1 MNKKVL
7 LSVFAA
13 SLFAVPT
20 SSALAEFTNVP
31 NVQYQPEDANGNGV
45 LDGGDL
51 YYNAKGLANKDEHP
65 LAKHPEKFQR
75 YVQKDINGN
84 VVEGEETPAKP
95 AEVKKP
101 EAEKP
106 AAEKP
111 AAARPVKKVLPKTSA
126 VK

>member
-31 NVQYQPEDANGNGV
+31 PVQYQPEDVNGNGE

-51 YYNAKGLANKDEHP
+51 YYNGKGLANKDENP
-65 LAKHPEKFQR
+65 LAKHPEKFPR

-84 VVEGEETPAKP
+84 VVEGDDAAAKP
-95 AEVKKP
+95 AEAKKL
-101 EAEKP
+101 AAAKP
-106 AAEKP
+106 AATKL
-111 AAARPVKKVLPKTSA
+111 VKKVLPKTSA
-126 VK
+126 AK

>member
-31 NVQYQPEDANGNGV
+31 NVQYEQEDVNGNGI

-51 YYNAKGLANKDEHP
+51 YYNEKGLANKDEYP
-65 LAKHPEKFQR
+65 YKDPKKFPR
-75 YVQKDINGN
+75 YVQTDYETGKP
-84 VVEGEETPAKP
+84 VEQEET
-95 AEVKKP
+95 KKP
-101 EAEKP
+101 S
-106 AAEKP
+106 
-111 AAARPVKKVLPKTSA
+111 PVKTPGKKVVKVLPKTSA

>member
-20 SSALAEFTNVP
+20 SSALAEFKDVP
-31 NVQYQPEDANGNGV
+31 NDMFVNEDVNGNGE

-51 YYNAKGLANKDEHP
+51 YYNEKGLANKDESP
-65 LAKHPEKFQR
+65 LAKDPKKFPR

-84 VVEGEETPAKP
+84 VVEGEEAAKPEAAKP
-95 AEVKKP
+95 A
-101 EAEKP
+101 P
-106 AAEKP
+106 AK
-111 AAARPVKKVLPKTSA
+111 PVKKVLPKTSA

>member
-31 NVQYQPEDANGNGV
+31 NVQYQPEDANGNGE

-84 VVEGEETPAKP
+84 VVEDEETSAKP
-95 AEVKKP
+95 A
-101 EAEKP
+101 AEKP

-111 AAARPVKKVLPKTSA
+111 AAAKPVKKVLPKTSA

>member
-1 MNKKVL
+1 MNKKLL

-31 NVQYQPEDANGNGV
+31 NDMFVNEDVNGNGE

-51 YYNAKGLANKDEHP
+51 YYNERGLANKDESP
-65 LAKHPEKFQR
+65 LAKDPKKFPR
-75 YVQKDINGN
+75 YVPRDINGN
-84 VVEGEETPAKP
+84 VVEGNEEATKPEATKPAPAKP
-95 AEVKKP
+95 VKK
-101 EAEKP
+101 A
-106 AAEKP
+106 
-111 AAARPVKKVLPKTSA
+111 LPKTSA